1 MIDTIYILSLLALCL
16 VVTVA
21 FCVRMYHRIP
31 ERRADRRRDAG
42 LCARCGYDL
51 RGTPGRCPECGQVPE
66 GDEEDLESE
75 TPGSGEAP
83 GRL

>member
-1 MIDTIYILSLLALCL
+1 MADTIYILSLLALCL
-16 VVTVA
+16 TVVVA

-31 ERRADRRRDAG
+31 ERRADRRRDAR
-42 LCARCGYDL
+42 LCAHCGYDL
-51 RGTPGRCPECGQVPE
+51 RGTPRRCPECGHVPE
-66 GDEEDLESE
+66 SEEENLENE